1 MAGTEVRVN
10 EAGDILYLRLLPAP
24 IALSREFGDL
34 RCADYDGE
42 GRLAGVELI
51 GLPGGMSL
59 RGLPEA
65 ARVREDLRAH
75 GPPAL
80 RIEGATVFHPGGGDD
95 VSSGS
100 TAPDTGNAGLAAS
113 SANGTASRLALGLMA
128 LAATAGARFATGRA
142 R

>member
-10 EAGDILYLRLLPAP
+10 EAGDILCLRLLSASS
-24 IALSREFGDL
+24 ALSREFGDL
-34 RCADYDGE
+34 RCTDCDGE
-42 GRLAGVELI
+42 GRPAGVELI

-80 RIEGATVFHPGGGDD
+80 RIEGDRVFHPARK
-95 VSSGS
+95 
-100 TAPDTGNAGLAAS
+100 TA
-113 SANGTASRLALGLMA
+113 
-128 LAATAGARFATGRA
+128 AATPAAAARRRTPATPDWRLRGTGRPRGWHWA
-142 R
+142 CSA